1 MSPGSDEVKQASPA
15 HPEWLRTLD
24 ASLADEVS
32 VRSVVEARPGVGG
45 RAAAVLVLIGDGV
58 LGPEILFVERSAT
71 LRTHPG
77 QVAFPGGAVDPDD
90 VDLTATALREASEET
105 GVDASGVTVLGCLPP
120 AHVAVSGFD
129 VTAVV
134 GWWHTPSP
142 VTAADPRE
150 VASVVVVPVAEL
162 ADPTHRVRVR
172 HPSGYVG
179 PAFEVAD
186 LLIWGLTAH
195 LVDGVLGLAGWQ
207 RPWDTSRYVEIPSRH
222 LHDGHARSRADTTAR
237 SPRDTGG
244 PDAH

>member
-1 MSPGSDEVKQASPA
+1 MTPDPPTTPVSPMTPTPRDTPD
-15 HPEWLRTLD
+15 WLRTLE
-24 ASLADEVS
+24 AALADEAS
-32 VRSVVEARPGVGG
+32 VRSVVQARPGVGG

-58 LGPEILFVERSAT
+58 LGPEILFVERAAS

-77 QVAFPGGAVDPDD
+77 QIAFPGGAVDPDD
-90 VDLTATALREASEET
+90 VDLAATALREAYEEA
-105 GVDASGVTVLGCLPP
+105 GVDVSGVTVLGCLPP

-162 ADPTHRVRVR
+162 VDAAHRVRVR

-207 RPWDTSRYVEIPSRH
+207 QPWDTSRYVEIPSRY
-222 LHDGHARSRADTTAR
+222 LNDNTAHA
-237 SPRDTGG
+237 RDTGG